1 MQGILSQTW
10 RMAEKTDQDRHP
22 CQWDEYVQTA
32 QVKNLEG
39 EKKDHCKRKSII
51 FQGRRRRGQG
61 MDWMVY
67 REPPKN
73 LLENLLGIKELWVIL
88 SHPRNMFSPRK
99 PLFVYLR
106 DNNHPEFAL
115 CPLQPYSSVVT
126 WASHGRVHP
135 CGAMVK
141 VILGKP

>member
-61 MDWMVY
+61 MD
-67 REPPKN
+67 
-73 LLENLLGIKELWVIL
+73 
-88 SHPRNMFSPRK
+88 
-99 PLFVYLR
+99 
-106 DNNHPEFAL
+106 
-115 CPLQPYSSVVT
+115 
-126 WASHGRVHP
+126 
-135 CGAMVK
+135 
-141 VILGKP
+141 